1 MTTNEKWSVPDTT
14 VTVPTSVS
22 PDGLTSLV
30 KGLLTEADTDFDVEE
45 VGFDFI
51 VFDQLIRTT
60 LGDVI
65 QAKEDVSASEAVVEV
80 TYVERYVCALYTVCN
95 THIRQFSCAQG
106 PLQCIVLWQISI
118 RGG

>member
-80 TYVERYVCALYTVCN
+80 TYVERYINICGVNEEVVVKGLLIFATNSKIARLDLV
-95 THIRQFSCAQG
+95 
-106 PLQCIVLWQISI
+106 
-118 RGG
+118 

>member
-14 VTVPTSVS
+14 LTVPTSVS

-30 KGLLTEADTDFDVEE
+30 KGLLSEADTEFDVDE

-65 QAKEDVSASEAVVEV
+65 HAKEDVSASEAVVEV
-80 TYVERYVCALYTVCN
+80 TYVERYVCTTFVFSFFKIW
-95 THIRQFSCAQG
+95 TRQPNRRS
-106 PLQCIVLWQISI
+106 IVD
-118 RGG
+118 